1 MKLCLVGDR
10 CGKTSII
17 QRWIHPNQSI
27 VPERTIAIDMK
38 SMVINE
44 NDTPVV
50 IQMWDCC
57 GESFYREL
65 LDKYLFNANCIV
77 VCFDLTKPYSWL
89 TAQFW
94 LDRARDIASE
104 TPICVIGNK
113 LDKESARR
121 IKAEVVKK
129 YIDLIPIP
137 YIFYCE
143 VSAYTGEE
151 CRDTLRMIVREG
163 RRNLHVYNLKDFK
176 KRAPEKSC
184 TIV

>member
-1 MKLCLVGDR
+1 MKICLVGNS

-17 QRWIHPNQSI
+17 QRWIRPNHSI

-38 SMVINE
+38 SMVIQ
-44 NDTPVV
+44 DHGKPLV

-57 GESFYREL
+57 GETFYREL

-94 LDRARDIASE
+94 LDRARDIASQ
-104 TPICVIGNK
+104 TPICLIGNK
-113 LDKESARR
+113 LDLESCRR
-121 IKAEVVKK
+121 IKAKVVKK
-129 YIDLIPIP
+129 YIDAIPTQF
-137 YIFYCE
+137 IFYSE
-143 VSAYTGEE
+143 VSAHTGEQ

-163 RRNLHVYNLKDFK
+163 RRNLNVYNLADFQT
-176 KRAPEKSC
+176 RAPEKSC